1 MVTTKTANLLKP
13 SETTCNHPNS
23 AGNHPKLSKTTQ
35 KPTKTIRNG
44 LKLLETN
51 PKFPKSVRNS
61 PTPLKPPVTHRA
73 TSRQFLPCFSVVEFE
88 HELIVRRA
96 KLGKN
101 DENPSNDH
109 ESETVDP
116 FSQLWK
122 ITLK

>member
-1 MVTTKTANLLKP
+1 MVTTKTANQLKP

-23 AGNHPKLSKTTQ
+23 AGNHPKLSEITQ
-35 KPTKTIRNG
+35 KRTKTIQND
-44 LKLLETN
+44 LKVLEIK
-51 PKFPKSVRNS
+51 PKDPKISQTS
-61 PTPLKPPVTHRA
+61 PTPLKPPVTHHG
-73 TSRQFLPCFSVVEFE
+73 TSCQFLPCFSVVEFE

-109 ESETVDP
+109 ESETLNP
-116 FSQLWK
+116 FSQLWE